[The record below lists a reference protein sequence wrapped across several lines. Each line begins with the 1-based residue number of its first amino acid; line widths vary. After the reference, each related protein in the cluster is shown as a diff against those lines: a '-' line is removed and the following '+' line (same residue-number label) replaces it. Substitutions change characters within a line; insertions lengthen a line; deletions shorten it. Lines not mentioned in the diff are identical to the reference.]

1 METRNKINGKQK
13 SGKIAVILW
22 RRWVEYRIPFF
33 GNFSIYIIQI
43 TKKYF
48 DKTASRCMQHI
59 FTKLS
64 RPFKT
69 HRDQNTSHFIRNI
82 SGKAVSVQAEF
93 WPAGNLCVPAALFCL
108 QPVLLGSVPGHHALL
123 HRGQGES
130 VIRNCGVISIIFFLV
145 TTLNN
150 FWLYRIHKNF
160 KMILKG

>member
-1 METRNKINGKQK
+1 MEIRNKINGKQK

-33 GNFSIYIIQI
+33 GNFSIYIILKSLKSILIKRPQDACSI
-43 TKKYF
+43 HLQNFQDHLSHTRI
-48 DKTASRCMQHI
+48 KTLHI
-59 FTKLS
+59 LW
-64 RPFKT
+64 
-69 HRDQNTSHFIRNI
+69 RNI
-82 SGKAVSVQAEF
+82 SGKAVSVQVEF

-150 FWLYRIHKNF
+150 LWLYRIHK
-160 KMILKG
+160 KI